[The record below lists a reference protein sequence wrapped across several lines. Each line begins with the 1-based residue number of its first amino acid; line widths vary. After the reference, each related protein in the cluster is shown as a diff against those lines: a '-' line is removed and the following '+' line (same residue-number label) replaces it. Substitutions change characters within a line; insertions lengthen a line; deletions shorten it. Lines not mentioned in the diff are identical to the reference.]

1 MQAHPVQLT
10 ELPAP
15 NDKLGQQIAQTILTH
30 LDQSSLLS
38 EIACVV
44 GEAFQV
50 EGCLIVV
57 RESRLVKDTSDREL
71 QHSCGSKPHQTFQI
85 FYGHPSQLIGLVSS
99 EAMLKDKTKAIV
111 TLLEESKIFV
121 IDDLGVLG
129 SNVALKHF
137 WQTIEAQAVLAIKTE
152 FQGFVNGGIVLMRH
166 TPYCWTDSEKELL
179 KTVSDQ
185 VAVAI
190 SQVVDKKAIGTLQ
203 QQVGAFTEHRS
214 LIERLTMAIHNA
226 FDLNQILQ
234 LAIDGIAETFRVN
247 QGLVLLLK
255 YIDPLFATRMACG
268 DGKLPG
274 SQTKRLPKAKVTVA
288 SVSPVIEV
296 NYQGESLLNKSFW
309 VSDCALCSMAFTE
322 GPKPL
327 VIANKGELLNS
338 YSEVDVA
345 SIFNPELFPALLLVP
360 LVGMATGSSGGGT
373 VLGFLALQHDC
384 PRFWTSEELELVEL
398 IAAQLSTAIIQTQTM
413 QHVQALVEERTAQL
427 QRSLEVQAKLY
438 EKTRQQI
445 DQLRR
450 LNQLKDEFLATM
462 SHELRTPLTSMRMA
476 IQMLRQPG
484 LPEDRRGKYL
494 DILEQQCLQETS
506 LINDLLTLQ
515 KLESNSEKLQVQ
527 KVELTDLVAELTESF
542 ERGWASK
549 NLKLSVNLPKR
560 SVKLE
565 TDRDSLYRI
574 LEELLTN
581 AGKYSDVGTK
591 VILRVK
597 PCVCDGNA
605 IVVLSLSN
613 TGRGISSSELPY
625 IFDKFRRG
633 QGVTQQAIAGTGL
646 GLALVK
652 SLIQHLNGS
661 INVSSEPC
669 AEGKAWETCFTLTL
683 PQVFDCSKP

>member
-1 MQAHPVQLT
+1 MQAHTVQLT
-10 ELPAP
+10 ELPTP
-15 NDKLGQQIAQTILTH
+15 NDKLGQQIAQTIQTSA
-30 LDQSSLLS
+30 DRSSLLS
-38 EIACVV
+38 EIACAI
-44 GEAFQV
+44 GEAFGLD
-50 EGCLIVV
+50 GCLIVV
-57 RESRLVKDTSDREL
+57 RDSRLVEDSSVSVLE
-71 QHSCGSKPHQTFQI
+71 HSCGSQLGLTFQMLD
-85 FYGHPSQLIGLVSS
+85 GHPSQLIGLVSS
-99 EAMLKDKTKAIV
+99 RATLKDETRAIV
-111 TLLEESKIFV
+111 TLLEENDFV
-121 IDDLGVLG
+121 AIDDLGVNG
-129 SNVALKHF
+129 CNVALRHF
-137 WQTIEAQAVLAIKTE
+137 WETLEAQAVLAIKTE
-152 FQGFVNGGIVLMRH
+152 MQGFVNGGIALMRH
-166 TPYCWTDSEKELL
+166 TPYCWTDSDKELL

-190 SQVVDKKAIGTLQ
+190 SQVVDKRAIGTLQ
-203 QQVGAFTEHRS
+203 QQVGAFTEHRN

-226 FDLNQILQ
+226 LDLNQILQ

-268 DGKLPG
+268 DGKLTTP
-274 SQTKRLPKAKVTVA
+274 QAKRLPKAKVTVA
-288 SVSPVIEV
+288 SVSPVV
-296 NYQGESLLNKSFW
+296 QLNSQGESLLNQSFW
-309 VSDCALCSMAFTE
+309 VSDCALCSMAFTD
-322 GPKPL
+322 GPLPL
-327 VIANKGELLNS
+327 VIADKRELLSS
-338 YSEVDVA
+338 YSGVEVA
-345 SIFNPELFPALLLVP
+345 SIFSPQVFPALLLVP
-360 LVGMATGSSGGGT
+360 LMGMSTGSSGGGT
-373 VLGFLALQHDC
+373 VLGFLALQHDS
-384 PRFWTSEELELVEL
+384 PRFWAPEELELVEL

-515 KLESNSEKLQVQ
+515 KLESNSEKLQLQ
-527 KVELTDLVAELTESF
+527 KVNLIDLIAELSESF
-542 ERGWASK
+542 ERNWGSK
-549 NLKLSVNLPKR
+549 KLKLSVNLPKR

-581 AGKYSDVGTK
+581 AGKYSDPGTT
-591 VILRVK
+591 VVLRAK
-597 PCVCDGNA
+597 SCVCDGNA
-605 IVVLSLSN
+605 VVVLSLSN
-613 TGRGISSSELPY
+613 TGRGISASELPY

-652 SLIQHLNGS
+652 SLVQHLNGS
-661 INVSSEPC
+661 INVSSEPS
-669 AEGKAWETCFTLTL
+669 AEGVAWETCFTLTL
-683 PQVFDCSKP
+683 PQVFDCSKV

>member
-1 MQAHPVQLT
+1 MQVYPVQLT
-10 ELPAP
+10 EKSTP
-15 NDKLGQQIAQTILTH
+15 NDKLGQQIAQMIQTSADLE
-30 LDQSSLLS
+30 SLLS
-38 EIACVV
+38 KIASAV
-44 GEAFQV
+44 GGAFQV
-50 EGCLIVV
+50 DGCLIAVK
-57 RESRLVKDTSDREL
+57 ENRLVKNSSVGVL
-71 QHSCGSKPHQTFQI
+71 KHSCGSEAALTFQML
-85 FYGHPSQLIGLVSS
+85 YGHPSQLIGLVSS
-99 EAMLKDKTKAIV
+99 KAMLKDETTAIV
-111 TLLEESKIFV
+111 TLLEESEILT
-121 IDDLGVLG
+121 IDDLGVNG
-129 SNVALKHF
+129 CNIALKHF
-137 WQTIEAQAVLAIKTE
+137 WQSIEAQAVLAIKTE
-152 FQGFVNGGIVLMRH
+152 IQGFVNGGIALMRH
-166 TPYCWTDSEKELL
+166 TPYCWTDSDKELL

-190 SQVVDKKAIGTLQ
+190 SQVVNKRAIGTLQ
-203 QQVGAFTEHRS
+203 QQVGAFSEHRN

-226 FDLNQILQ
+226 LDLNQILQ

-255 YIDPLFATRMACG
+255 YIDPLFATRMACN
-268 DGKLPG
+268 DGKLIASG
-274 SQTKRLPKAKVTVA
+274 AKRLPKAKVTVV
-288 SVSPVIEV
+288 SVSPVV
-296 NYQGESLLNKSFW
+296 QLNSQAESLLNQSFW
-309 VSDCALCSMAFTE
+309 VSDCALCSMAFTD

-327 VIANKGELLNS
+327 VISDKQELLNS
-338 YSEVDVA
+338 SSGIEVA
-345 SIFNPELFPALLLVP
+345 GIFNPEVFPALLLVP
-360 LVGMATGSSGGGT
+360 LVSMASGSSGGGT

-398 IAAQLSTAIIQTQTM
+398 IAAQLSTALIQTQTM

-527 KVELTDLVAELTESF
+527 KVDLVDLVRELTESF
-542 ERGWASK
+542 ERAWESK
-549 NLKLSVNLPKR
+549 NLKLSVNLPRR

-581 AGKYSDVGTK
+581 AGKYSDPGTM
-591 VILRVK
+591 VVLRAQ
-597 PCVCDGNA
+597 PGICDGNG

-613 TGRGISSSELPY
+613 TGRGISAEELPY

-669 AEGKAWETCFTLTL
+669 AEGMAWETCFTMTL
-683 PQVFDCSKP
+683 PQVFDCTKV